1 MRRFFPQHASL
12 LIQNSEGSAILA
24 VLITSSIVGALA
36 YMTLFSLSSQQ
47 QSTSRVFAS
56 SEFQDIVYEVQTALR
71 APESCIKAASTYAA
85 GNSNIPSM
93 GYLADSP
100 AGAAIQP
107 LGFSPGR
114 TFRSIR
120 TPVITLGGMTNNEVV
135 SYGLRSYITTLRLQ
149 ATPTAAYASNLP
161 FSSMLQVYWS
171 LKIDGSLES
180 CKLARISSD
189 GRTIEERICATR
201 FSTPTNYYTYDPLAN
216 NCVSKVCPPGKTI
229 TNYKMGTC
237 G

>member
-1 MRRFFPQHASL
+1 MKWILPQTVRSPL
-12 LIQNSEGSAILA
+12 QNSEGSAILA
-24 VLITSSIVGALA
+24 VLITSSMIGALA

-71 APESCIKAASTYAA
+71 SPDSCLKAAAAYTA
-85 GNSNIPSM
+85 GNPVLPTL
-93 GYLADSP
+93 GYLADSST
-100 AGAAIQP
+100 GAATQP
-107 LGFSPGR
+107 LGFSAGR

-120 TPVITLGGMTNNEVV
+120 TPLITLGTLSSNELV
-135 SYGLRSYITTLRLQ
+135 SYGLRSYVTTLRLQ
-149 ATPTAAYASNLP
+149 ATPTAPNASTLP
-161 FSSMLQVYWS
+161 FSALLQVYWS

-180 CKLARISSD
+180 CKLARITSD
-189 GRTIEERICATR
+189 GRTIEDRICGTR
-201 FSTPTNYYTYDPLAN
+201 YSTSSTYFTYDPVAN
-216 NCVSKVCPPGKTI
+216 ACVSKVCPPGKSI